1 MPANG
6 INQLYQSAHKKLLK
20 VVRDYYLLKA
30 LRSLLYFLSYA
41 GGLLLSFILI
51 DILYDLTVPVRVSFW
66 VIIAGMLI
74 VFLYREIIPG
84 IGCAFWPKERD
95 LYEISRKIG
104 KNDQAVQDALI
115 NFLQIYHEKGIT
127 VYPPFKN
134 LSLKQLFEKFRHT
147 DFYSIIS
154 LRILQNPTRRII
166 IAGITFLLLFFI
178 FPASVSQAV
187 LKVLRPTR
195 SFEKPL
201 PVTLQNLSGNLTV
214 LKNESVQLKGTYR
227 GVTPHKLWLVVKSQ
241 PMTED
246 STSLERLEISGMSGK
261 SFVYEINHVKNS
273 FSYWFEA
280 RVEMASFLN
289 RSAMSGKG
297 KVIVKERPFIRELQA
312 KLTYPAYTRLPATF
326 LPPNNGEITAL
337 KGTRVD
343 LEIETNKKLSGAW
356 LLFQDSARVALSIVE
371 NKAWGNFKVEHDAR
385 YQVIVQDNDSISNY
399 QPVQYSVFA
408 LTDEVPYVEIAR
420 PGQDLDLG
428 DELAIPLLINL
439 RDDFGFSSLLLKGRH
454 IHAGSTGDTS
464 EFSLP
469 LPLKVLDQN
478 RAVADF
484 NWDLSPL
491 YLIPDDYLEYFAE
504 VSDND
509 VITGPKTSR
518 SKSYIIRL
526 PSLVEILE
534 QTDEALSE
542 QLDKTQDIAR
552 ETKELKEKLDE
563 INREMKREE
572 ELSWE
577 RKQQLQDQLNK
588 QNKAMEKLDEIQ
600 KELEDLTN
608 SLDNQKML
616 SPETLEKFFELQ
628 KMFQDLASP
637 ELMEAMNEL
646 QKALEN
652 TNMEELKKAM
662 EQFTLSME
670 EFEQK
675 IERTYE
681 LLKRV
686 QLEQKMDELNRMA
699 EKLLEEQK
707 EVNKN
712 INEEKLSN
720 PEQKEQLADKEGNLE
735 KNTRFFEEKL
745 EDVEKEFQELLG
757 EIARDLEKARE
768 YMQEQQPAEQ
778 MQQMQQQIQ
787 QGQVNRAQRS
797 GQELEKKL
805 AMMQSMM
812 QQAQQNMKQMQKQ
825 EVLQAMQKVQ
835 QDLLRASFQQEQLME
850 RSEQTDVASSQITDI
865 ARQQAQ
871 MQENTN
877 YIIKEMIDISQ
888 KTFFLS
894 PQMSQTM
901 SSLMAEMG
909 NALESLENRR
919 PGRAANSQKKAMS
932 NFNQAILSM
941 QNSMNQLKQS
951 GSASGFEQFMEQ
963 LQQMAGQQGQLNQE
977 TLSLFQQQGKGRLQP
992 SPEALAQMAAQQEMI
1007 RQSLEGLTEQAGT
1020 RQDVLG
1026 RLGELGEEMEEVIDN
1041 LKKQKLD
1048 RKVIERQEQILSRM
1062 LDAQKSVREKE
1073 YSKKRQ
1079 AERENTSI
1087 AKSPPELKQEMLE
1100 RENKLRKE
1108 MLNALKEGYSSE
1120 YKEYIK
1126 SYYEL
1131 LSRQQQVNP
1140 R

>member
-1 MPANG
+1 MLNTG

-20 VVRDYYLLKA
+20 VVRDYYLLKS
-30 LRSLLYFLSYA
+30 LRSILHFLFYAVMTLL
-41 GGLLLSFILI
+41 GFIVI

-66 VIIAGMLI
+66 VIIAGLLI
-74 VFLYREIIPG
+74 FFLYREIIPDLL
-84 IGCAFWPKERD
+84 CAFWPKESD

-104 KNDQAVQDALI
+104 KNDQTVQDALI
-115 NFLQIYHEKGIT
+115 NFLQIYHEKGISA
-127 VYPPFKN
+127 YAPFKN
-134 LSLKQLFEKFRHT
+134 LSLKQLYEKFRHT
-147 DFYSIIS
+147 NFYNIIS
-154 LRILQNPTRRII
+154 LRILQNPAKRVII
-166 IAGITFLLLFFI
+166 SGITFLFFFFI
-178 FPASVSQAV
+178 FPASVGQAV
-187 LKVLRPTR
+187 LKVLHPTR

-201 PVTLQNLSGNLTV
+201 PVTLQNLSGDITV
-214 LKNESVQLKGTYR
+214 LKNESVQLKGAYK
-227 GVTPHKLWLVVKSQ
+227 GITPHKLWLVVKSQ
-241 PMTED
+241 PMRED
-246 STSLERLEISGMSGK
+246 STSVERLEITGLSGK
-261 SFVYEINHVKNS
+261 NFVYEFNHVKNN

-280 RVEMASFLN
+280 KVEIASFLN
-289 RSAMSGKG
+289 RPAKSEIGE
-297 KVIVKERPFIRELQA
+297 VNVRERPFIRELQA
-312 KLTYPAYTRLPATF
+312 KLTYPAYTRLPASF

-337 KGTRVD
+337 KGTVVE
-343 LEIETNKKLSGAW
+343 LEVEANKKISRAW
-356 LLFQDSARVALSIVE
+356 MFFQDSTTVPLSVVE
-371 NKAWGNFKVEHDAR
+371 NKARGNFTVERDAQYR
-385 YQVIVQDNDSISNY
+385 IIILDNDNISNY
-399 QPVQYSVFA
+399 QPVKYSVFA
-408 LTDEVPYVEIAR
+408 ITDEKPYVEISR

-428 DELAIPLLINL
+428 DALEIPLLINL
-439 RDDFGFSSLLLKGRH
+439 RDDFGFNKLLLKGRH
-454 IHAGSTGDTS
+454 IQAGSRGDTS

-469 LPLKVLDQN
+469 LRYQVLDQS

-484 NWDLSPL
+484 NWDLSSF

-509 VITGPKTSR
+509 IISGPKTAR

-526 PSLVEILE
+526 PSLMEILE
-534 QTDEALSE
+534 QTDEAFTE
-542 QLDKTQDIAR
+542 QLEKTHDIAR
-552 ETKELKEKLDE
+552 ESEELKEKLEE

-577 RKQQLQDQLNK
+577 RKQQIQDQLNK
-588 QNKAMEKLDEIQ
+588 QNEAMEKLEEIQ

-628 KMFQDLASP
+628 KMFQDLVSP
-637 ELMEAMNEL
+637 ELKAAMEEL

-652 TNMEELKKAM
+652 ADMEELKKAM
-662 EQFTLSME
+662 EQFTFSIE

-675 IERTYE
+675 IERTHE

-686 QLEQKMDELNRMA
+686 QLEQKMDELNRLA

-707 EVNKN
+707 EVNEKLD
-712 INEEKLSN
+712 EEKLSDS
-720 PEQKEQLADKEGNLE
+720 QKDQLANKESNLE
-735 KNTRFFEEKL
+735 KNTEFFENKL
-745 EDVEKEFQELLG
+745 EDTKKEFQESLG
-757 EIARDLEKARE
+757 DIARDLEKARE
-768 YMQEQQPAEQ
+768 YMQEQELGEQ

-787 QGQVNRAQRS
+787 QGQMNQAQQS
-797 GQELEKKL
+797 GQNLEKQL
-805 AMMQSMM
+805 ERLQSMM
-812 QQAQQNMKQMQKQ
+812 QQARQNMQQMQKQ

-835 QDLLRASFQQEQLME
+835 QDLLRASFQQEKLME
-850 RSEQTDVASSQITDI
+850 KSEQTDVASSQITEI
-865 ARQQAQ
+865 ARKQAQ
-871 MQENTN
+871 MRENTN
-877 YIIKEMIDISQ
+877 HIIKEMIDISQ

-894 PQMSQTM
+894 PQMSQMM
-901 SSLMAEMG
+901 SSLMAEMSI
-909 NALESLENRR
+909 ALESLENRN
-919 PGRAANSQKKAMS
+919 PGRAANSQKKVMA

-941 QNSMNQLKQS
+941 QNSMNQLMQS
-951 GSASGFEQFMEQ
+951 GSASGFEQFMQQ

-977 TLSLFQQQGKGRLQP
+977 TLSLFQQQGQGRLQP
-992 SPEALAQMAAQQEMI
+992 SPEALTQMAAQQEMI
-1007 RQSLEGLTEQAGT
+1007 RQSMESLSEQAGN

-1026 RLGELGEEMEEVIDN
+1026 RLGELGEDMEKVIDD

-1100 RENKLRKE
+1100 QENKLRKE
-1108 MLNALKEGYSSE
+1108 MLNSLKEGYSPE

-1131 LSRQQQVNP
+1131 LSRQQQANP
-1140 R
+1140 Q